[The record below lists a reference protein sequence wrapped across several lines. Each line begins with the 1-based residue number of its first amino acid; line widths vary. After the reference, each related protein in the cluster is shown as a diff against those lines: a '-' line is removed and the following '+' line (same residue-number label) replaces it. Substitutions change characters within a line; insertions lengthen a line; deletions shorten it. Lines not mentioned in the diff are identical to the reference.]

1 MAHVF
6 IARPLRVL
14 AATAATFSLSA
25 CQAKK
30 EATVTAT
37 PPQIPSPPPTA
48 APSTSTPLPPFA
60 SPTLKIATVDMK
72 QVFREYHRTIAAD
85 KDQRAAIVKVNQE
98 NQERLESIRKLQ
110 QQVEE
115 LGKAITDPAIS
126 DSKRQTLAKE
136 RQAKFEEGVALD
148 KERQTF
154 LQHREQA
161 LREKTM
167 ERRGALFEDIRRVVV
182 DTGKAEACDYVFDKS
197 AIDSLQ
203 LPFFLLTP
211 DSADLTGEILAQ
223 LNRDAPTPEEESS
236 ARTEPDIPL
245 GK

>member
-1 MAHVF
+1 MAPVSL
-6 IARPLRVL
+6 PGSLRIL
-14 AATAATFSLSA
+14 ATTVATLSLLA
-25 CQAKK
+25 CQEKK

-37 PPQIPSPPPTA
+37 PPQVPSPLPASAPPPLVTS
-48 APSTSTPLPPFA
+48 AP
-60 SPTLKIATVDMK
+60 LKIATVDMK
-72 QVFREYHRTIAAD
+72 QVFKEYHRTIAAD
-85 KDQRAAIVKVNQE
+85 QEQRAAVVKVNQE

-115 LGKAITDPAIS
+115 LGKALTDPTIS
-126 DSKRQTLAKE
+126 DSKRQSLSAE
-136 RQAKFEEGVALD
+136 RQTKVQEGIALD

-161 LREKTM
+161 LREKIM
-167 ERRGALFEDIRRVVV
+167 ERRSALFEDIRRVVV

-211 DSADLTGEILAQ
+211 DSADLTGEVLTQ
-223 LNRDAPTPEEESS
+223 LNRDAPPPTKEESS
-236 ARTEPDIPL
+236 ARTESDTPL